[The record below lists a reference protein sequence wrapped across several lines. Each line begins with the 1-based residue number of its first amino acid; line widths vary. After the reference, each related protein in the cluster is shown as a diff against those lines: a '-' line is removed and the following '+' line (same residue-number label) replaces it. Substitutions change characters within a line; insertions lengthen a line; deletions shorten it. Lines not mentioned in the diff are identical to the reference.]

1 MQRWQEYSRDPN
13 SPELM
18 KRRSKVLRDARAGR
32 LVEDRGR
39 YLCDLVAGKSVLDFG
54 IIGHTRQAGGW
65 LYWLHPRLGRLASR
79 CLGGDFLCT
88 EADDLRARGVWVT
101 AGGITDKPVAV
112 LF

>member
-39 YLCDLVAGKSVLDFG
+39 YLCDLVAGKSVLDVG
-54 IIGHTRQAGGW
+54 IIEHTRQACESPN
-65 LYWLHPRLGRLASR
+65 WLHRRLFGSGSRLLGVGLLATACDHLRTKGFEAR
-79 CLGGDFLCT
+79 CAEF
-88 EADDLRARGVWVT
+88 T
-101 AGGITDKPVAV
+101 A
-112 LF
+112 